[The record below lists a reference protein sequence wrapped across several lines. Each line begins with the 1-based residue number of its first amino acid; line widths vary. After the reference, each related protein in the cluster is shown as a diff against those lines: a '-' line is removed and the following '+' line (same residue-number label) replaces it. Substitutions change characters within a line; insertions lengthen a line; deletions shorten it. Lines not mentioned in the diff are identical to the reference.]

1 VYNTVEEMKPLQ
13 DILFVLRY
21 FGEEVRLKGT
31 ATHLRGALARENDVI
46 LDVSFMWNQVLMNA
60 RSAPYFGIEPHDL
73 EEMVLQYLENINLY
87 VKEKPR
93 RQTCTETT
101 EEKINSK
108 RITPAG

>member
-1 VYNTVEEMKPLQ
+1 MYNTVEEMKPLQ

-31 ATHLRGALARENDVI
+31 ATHLRGVLARENTVI
-46 LDVSFMWNQVLMNA
+46 LDVSFMWNQILINA
-60 RSAPYFGIEPHDL
+60 RSAPYFGIEPYDL
-73 EEMVLQYLENINLY
+73 EELVTQYLENVDKY
-87 VKEKPR
+87 TKEWPGKP
-93 RQTCTETT
+93 CTETT